1 MKIQQY
7 LLVLLEVLFPYMLN
21 ADVTEDIHFSHIGL
35 EEGLS
40 HSTIFAINQDK
51 GGNLWFATYDGVNKY
66 DGYNFIVYRHQYT
79 HPNSIAS
86 DISRCITMDDSD
98 RIWIGTR
105 EGLSLYNHYKDEFSN
120 YYYKR
125 NGLNVAVTSIIPIK
139 KDWLMLGTAEG
150 ILLFDVKKECFLS
163 DTLSSSLH
171 GLQPAALVR
180 QGDCIYIGT
189 EEGVYIYPNS
199 G

>member
-1 MKIQQY
+1 MVWRKDCRI
-7 LLVLLEVLFPYMLN
+7 VRF
-21 ADVTEDIHFSHIGL
+21 
-35 EEGLS
+35 
-40 HSTIFAINQDK
+40 FAINQDK

-66 DGYNFIVYRHQYT
+66 DGYNFTVYRHQYT

-171 GLQPAALVR
+171 GLQPAAF
-180 QGDCIYIGT
+180 GT
-189 EEGVYIYPNS
+189 S